1 MKEKMMTTYLR
12 GKRFCTNAVKNFFRE
27 EKGASD
33 IVAIIVII
41 VVVIA
46 VAGIFRTQLTDAT
59 NRVFGQLSEFIGE

>member
-1 MKEKMMTTYLR
+1 MKEKLKTTYLR

-46 VAGIFRTQLTDAT
+46 VAALFRERLEEAVGT
-59 NRVFGQLSEFIGE
+59 VFDKLMGFIRE

>member
-1 MKEKMMTTYLR
+1 MLYLS
-12 GKRFCTNAVKNFFRE
+12 KAKDSVKKFFAE

-46 VAGIFRTQLTDAT
+46 VAGIFRTQLTGAV
-59 NRVFGQLSEFIGE
+59 NAVFGKLTEFIG